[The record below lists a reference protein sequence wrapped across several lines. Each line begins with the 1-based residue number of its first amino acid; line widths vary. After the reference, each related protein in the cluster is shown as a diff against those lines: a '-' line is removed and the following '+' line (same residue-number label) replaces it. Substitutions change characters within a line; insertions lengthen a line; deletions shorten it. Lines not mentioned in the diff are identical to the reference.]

1 MVPHDFFFPFFP
13 ALDRFMRQSHV
24 TVSAINIPGLQN
36 TGLRAKSTMSWDR
49 PAVEEERN
57 LEESGVWRWGE
68 RAFVPFIKTPV
79 LLSRY
84 LMISVLCPL
93 TVCNFKN
100 PWKQLYS
107 LSCEHG
113 RASAAH
119 HPQSLLFPNYTGQS
133 TARNR
138 SVPVHQLPAITA
150 NKTRGSHCFAMADFS
165 AVVSIFGGFSSI
177 WGCHYITL
185 KRLT

>member
-1 MVPHDFFFPFFP
+1 MSFLGLYSAGITKGFSMTWMVPHDFFFPFFP

-24 TVSAINIPGLQN
+24 TVSAISIPGLQN

-49 PAVEEERN
+49 PAVEEEHN
-57 LEESGVWRWGE
+57 LEESGVWQWGE

-84 LMISVLCPL
+84 LMISILCPL

-100 PWKQLYS
+100 PWKQVYS

-138 SVPVHQLPAITA
+138 SVPVH
-150 NKTRGSHCFAMADFS
+150 
-165 AVVSIFGGFSSI
+165 
-177 WGCHYITL
+177 
-185 KRLT
+185 